1 MRIRQFGE
9 VGRVLP
15 DGSRLVKELVLDDGQ
30 LLAMAEDSLLLA
42 KITTHRNVARTINV
56 GGRSLLVV
64 LGLVLAFAVIV
75 NSISLVVAAV
85 LALVLLLTPDQL
97 ARVDGK
103 LAARREEMLAGLSLP
118 VIFSHD
124 AASQLGSLPA
134 HERLRRYGAFLGGH
148 DLVLGGVSVRIIREE
163 DGASRLLVVTP

>member
-1 MRIRQFGE
+1 M
-9 VGRVLP
+9 LP

-30 LLAMAEDSLLLA
+30 LLAMAEASLLLA
-42 KITTHRNVARTINV
+42 RIAMHRNVSRIINV

-64 LGLVLAFAVIV
+64 LGFVLAFAVTV

-97 ARVDGK
+97 TRVDRK
-103 LAARREEMLAGLSLP
+103 LAAHREEMLAGLSLP
-118 VIFSHD
+118 AIFFHD
-124 AASQLGSLPA
+124 AASHFSSFPA

-148 DLVLGGVSVRIIREE
+148 DLVLGGVSVRIIREG
-163 DGASRLLVVTP
+163 DGTSRLLVVTP